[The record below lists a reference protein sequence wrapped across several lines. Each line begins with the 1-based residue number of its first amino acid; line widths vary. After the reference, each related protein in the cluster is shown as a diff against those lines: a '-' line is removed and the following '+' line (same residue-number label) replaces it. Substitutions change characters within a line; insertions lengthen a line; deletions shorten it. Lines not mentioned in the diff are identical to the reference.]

1 MPFFTVDPDDVE
13 PSHKT
18 RKTKKTG
25 HGYNLASEDKSVLLS
40 WLNDRLINVAQEML
54 KQTAPSPVG
63 LQDVTLGNTLA
74 YNIQTSEFVQILHD
88 GHQHWVTIST
98 IGAKRNE
105 IFIYN
110 SLGTSVSSSV
120 KNQIAALLCSKESH
134 ITLQFVDVQQ
144 QTGGY
149 DCGLYAIAY
158 ATTLINGQQPGNFC
172 FAQGLMRKHLYKC
185 ISNGRLTVFTA
196 KARKSRG
203 VISTDILELYCSC
216 RMPEIIPMVM
226 CSKCEECMVPQ

>member
-1 MPFFTVDPDDVE
+1 MAAIESIKGANFELGVIISNNGRRRRTATRTITDEFPGSEQWRTATRRRTASRRRTATRQSTEEHERRGSRPATAGGGIHVQDAEDLSRWSRKRIIRKKAAKFIVE
-13 PSHKT
+13 NEEFKY
-18 RKTKKTG
+18 KMKKKG
-25 HGYNLASEDKSVLLS
+25 KVYISIYYIYYRR
-40 WLNDRLINVAQEML
+40 LNDRLINVAQEML

-120 KNQIAALLCSKESH
+120 KN
-134 ITLQFVDVQQ
+134 
-144 QTGGY
+144 
-149 DCGLYAIAY
+149 
-158 ATTLINGQQPGNFC
+158 
-172 FAQGLMRKHLYKC
+172 
-185 ISNGRLTVFTA
+185 
-196 KARKSRG
+196 
-203 VISTDILELYCSC
+203 
-216 RMPEIIPMVM
+216 
-226 CSKCEECMVPQ
+226 

>member
-1 MPFFTVDPDDVE
+1 MQETKEEYVVIAGDVD

-40 WLNDRLINVAQEML
+40 PIGWLNDRLINVAQEML

-98 IGAKRNE
+98 IGAKPNE
-105 IFIYN
+105 IFIQ
-110 SLGTSVSSSV
+110 V
-120 KNQIAALLCSKESH
+120 
-134 ITLQFVDVQQ
+134 
-144 QTGGY
+144 
-149 DCGLYAIAY
+149 
-158 ATTLINGQQPGNFC
+158 
-172 FAQGLMRKHLYKC
+172 
-185 ISNGRLTVFTA
+185 
-196 KARKSRG
+196 
-203 VISTDILELYCSC
+203 
-216 RMPEIIPMVM
+216 
-226 CSKCEECMVPQ
+226 